1 MKKLL
6 LILLVCTSISTHA
19 QLTKNAPW
27 LQSTNLEG
35 RIQDLTFNEIVDQA
49 NTYFNTIDKDAK
61 GSGYKPFK
69 RWEDYWSHFVNEDGY
84 LPTNIELWNNWL
96 SIQNNNQNRN
106 TTVDESNWTSIGPT
120 DFLNRPTSTAN
131 IGRVNVVIQDPNNTN
146 IFYAGAP
153 AGGIWK
159 STDAGLTWVP
169 LIDHLPQIG
178 VSAIAIDYNDSN
190 TIYIGTGDDDAS
202 DSITI
207 GIWKSTDGGITW
219 SETGIN
225 ASNTPQEITDIY
237 IHPTNSNMLWTATS
251 SGVFKTTD
259 AGQNWSNV
267 RAGNF
272 RDLKIKPN
280 DPNTIYAVTSSRF
293 YKSTNAGDSFSQIS
307 NGLPNSSGRLVIDVT
322 PANPNYVYVVS
333 ANTGNGYQGIY
344 RSTDSGSTFTQR
356 ANTTDIFESNQAWYD
371 LAVAASDTNAEE
383 IYVGV
388 LNVWKS
394 SNGGDSFTKLNNWFI
409 HDAAYTHADIHFLRF
424 YNNELYVGSDG
435 GFFKSNDG
443 GTTFTDYTE
452 GMEISQFYRIDVS
465 MQTSTKIVGGTQDN
479 GGFGYFNQWNNYH
492 GGDGMEGVIDPNNDN
507 LYYGFMQFG
516 QNLFVSNDSGQSG
529 SNGFAGPENGNW
541 ITPLAINSDSEVYGG
556 YSSLYQFNGSGW
568 NAISPSFGT
577 DIDRLEI
584 DDINPDNIFV
594 AINNQLHKSTDRGQ
608 TFSVVESFPNNIT
621 SIEINNN
628 DSNIVYVTVSG
639 AGSDIYRSTDGGQN
653 FSTITGTLP
662 NVTKFVIKHRKD
674 DILNTLY
681 IGTHVGV
688 FFYNDNTADW
698 ESFDNNLPNV
708 AVRDLAINIP
718 DETIVAGTYGRG
730 IWTSPLAPTQLATD
744 DVRLVNVNNPVSQAL
759 NCGVFTPQIEVKNN
773 GLNAITSIDINYN
786 IDGGANQ
793 SMVWNGT
800 LNSEESTVIDL
811 PELNLTRG
819 QHNLAISLSI
829 PNDAFLNN
837 NNSDVSFFVN
847 DAGVAQVINTF
858 ETPEQELITSNND
871 NSPSLWEMGAPT
883 GTVLNSTQSGTQ
895 VYGTNLDGEYTDQ
908 TIAYLYSQCYNLDAI
923 TNPILKMHL
932 AFEIEQDWDLFYV
945 QYSTNLGNTWSLLG
959 TANDPNWYNSDRIA
973 GDGVANNCFN
983 CVGGQWTGTNA
994 TMQEYSYDLA
1004 ALTNENSV
1012 IFRMVF
1018 HSDQSV
1024 TEEGV
1029 ILDNFYVDGTLSTSE
1044 FELNNVVIYP
1054 NPSNNIF
1061 NIKLNQQNDKFNYV
1075 VSDLS
1080 GKVILKRN
1088 NITETQHKIDM
1099 TSYSAGIY
1107 FLNINTQNGSV
1118 TKKLILK

>member
-6 LILLVCTSISTHA
+6 LLLLCTSFFSYA
-19 QLTKNAPW
+19 QFTKNAPW
-27 LQSTNLEG
+27 LQNINYEG
-35 RIQDLTFNEIVDQA
+35 RVQDLTFNEIVNYA
-49 NTYFNTIDKDAK
+49 NDYFNSIDKEAK

-69 RWEDYWSHFVNEDGY
+69 RWEEYWSHFVNENGY

-96 SIQNNNQNRN
+96 AIQNNNQSRN
-106 TTVDESNWTSIGPT
+106 TEIDESNWTSLGPT

-131 IGRVNVVIQDPNNTN
+131 IGRINVVIQDPNNNN

-159 STDAGLTWVP
+159 SVDSGLTWAP

-178 VSAIAIDYNDSN
+178 VSGIAIDHNNSDV
-190 TIYIGTGDDDAS
+190 IYIATGDDDAS

-207 GIWKSTDGGITW
+207 GVWKSIDGGTTW
-219 SETGIN
+219 SETGLN
-225 ASNTPQEITDIY
+225 PTNTPQKMNDIY
-237 IHPTNSNMLWTATS
+237 IHPTNSNILWVATS

-259 AGQNWSNV
+259 AGQNWTNTQS
-267 RAGNF
+267 GNI
-272 RDLKIKPN
+272 RDIKIKPN
-280 DPNTIYAVTSSRF
+280 DPSTIYAVTSSQF
-293 YKSTNAGDSFSQIS
+293 YKSTNSGDSFTQVT
-307 NGLPNSSGRLVIDVT
+307 NGFPPISGRIVIDVT
-322 PANPNYVYVVS
+322 PANPNYVYAVS
-333 ANTGNGYQGIY
+333 ATTGNGYQGIY
-344 RSTDSGSTFTQR
+344 RSTDSGNTFTEQ
-356 ANTTDIFESNQAWYD
+356 ANSTNIFESNQAWYD
-371 LAVAASDTNAEE
+371 LALAVSDTDENE

-394 SNGGDSFTKLNNWFI
+394 SNGGDSFTKLNSWFT
-409 HDAAYTHADIHFLRF
+409 HNAAYTHADIHFLRF
-424 YNNELYVGSDG
+424 YNNELFVGSDG

-443 GTTFTDYTE
+443 GTTFSDFTE

-465 MQTSTKIVGGTQDN
+465 QQTSNKIVGGTQDN

-492 GGDGMEGVIDPNNDN
+492 GGDGMEGVIDPNNDD
-507 LYYGFMQFG
+507 LYFGFMQFG
-516 QNLFVSNDSGQSG
+516 QTLFVSNDSGQTG

-556 YSSLYQFNGSGW
+556 YNSLYQFNGSGW
-568 NAISPSFGT
+568 DAISPSFGT
-577 DIDRLEI
+577 SIDHLEI
-584 DDINPDNIFV
+584 DDLNPDNIFV

-608 TFSVVESFPNNIT
+608 TFSVVESFSSNIN

-628 DSNIVYVTVSG
+628 DSDTIYVTISG
-639 AGSDIYRSTDGGQN
+639 SGSDIYRSIDGGQN

-681 IGTHVGV
+681 LGTHVGV

-708 AVRDLAINIP
+708 SVRDLAINLP
-718 DETIVAGTYGRG
+718 DETIIAGTYGRG
-730 IWTSPLAPTQLATD
+730 IWSSPLAPTQLASD
-744 DVRLVNVNNPVSQAL
+744 DVRLVNVNNPISQGL
-759 NCGVFTPQIEVKNN
+759 TCGAFTPQIEVRNN
-773 GLNAITSIDINYN
+773 GLNTITNIDINYN
-786 IDGGANQ
+786 VDAGANQ
-793 SMVWNGT
+793 SIVWSGS
-800 LNSEESTVIDL
+800 LSSEETTLIDL
-811 PELNLTRG
+811 PELNLPRG
-819 QHNLAISLSI
+819 DHNLSISLSI

-847 DAGVAQVINTF
+847 DLGIAEVVNTF
-858 ETPEQELITSNND
+858 ELPEQELIAFNND
-871 NSPSLWEMGAPT
+871 DSASLWEMGIPT
-883 GTVLNSTQSGTQ
+883 GTSLNSTESGTQ
-895 VYGTNLDGEYTDQ
+895 VYGTNLDGEYTNS
-908 TIAYLYSQCYNLDAI
+908 TIAYLYSQCYNLNAI

-945 QYSTNLGNTWSLLG
+945 QYSINQGSTWSLLG
-959 TANDPNWYNSDRIA
+959 SSSDPNWYNSARIA

-983 CVGGQWTGTNA
+983 CVGGQWTGTNT

-1004 ALTNENSV
+1004 PLTNENSV

-1018 HSDQSV
+1018 HSDQAV

-1029 ILDNFYVDGTLSTSE
+1029 IMDNFYIDGTLSTSE
-1044 FELNNVVIYP
+1044 FELDNIVIYP

-1061 NIKLNQQNDKFNYV
+1061 NIKLNQQNSKFNYT

-1088 NITETQHKIDM
+1088 NVNESQHKLDM

-1107 FLNINTQNGSV
+1107 FLNINTQTGSV